1 MANRIPRVPVREQ
14 DPVTRAS
21 NFDEVCYGYNERG
34 FAGSVQVPALQ
45 ESALRFSLS
54 CECKH
59 T

>member
-1 MANRIPRVPVREQ
+1 MANRIPRVPV
-14 DPVTRAS
+14 
-21 NFDEVCYGYNERG
+21 RG